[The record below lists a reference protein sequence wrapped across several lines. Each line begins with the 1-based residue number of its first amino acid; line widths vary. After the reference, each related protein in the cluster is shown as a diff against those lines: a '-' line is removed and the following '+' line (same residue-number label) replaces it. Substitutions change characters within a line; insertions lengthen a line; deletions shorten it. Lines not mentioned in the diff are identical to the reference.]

1 MATELEW
8 KFSATET
15 AFAALENRYQDAL
28 SPIAMQ
34 TTYYD
39 TPEKHFS
46 SRRCTLRTRLENG
59 KSICTLKS
67 PAEKGRN
74 EWETECGC
82 IEEAAPMLCKLAG
95 LPAPQVLVPVCGA
108 KFTRLATTVT
118 LEDAT
123 VELALDRGVL
133 TGGGRECP
141 LLEVEIELKSGQEA
155 AAKAFTFYLAAEY
168 GLTPEIKS
176 KFKRALTLAEK

>member
-8 KFSATET
+8 KFSATEE
-15 AFAALENRYQDAL
+15 AFAALEKCYRNAL

-59 KSICTLKS
+59 KSVCTLKS

-74 EWETECGC
+74 EWELECGC
-82 IEEAAPMLCKLAG
+82 IQEAAPILCKLAG
-95 LPAPQVLVPVCGA
+95 LPAPQALVPVCGA
-108 KFTRLATTVT
+108 KFTRLAATVA
-118 LEDAT
+118 LESAT

-133 TGGGRECP
+133 TGGGKECP
-141 LLEVEIELKSGQEA
+141 LLEVEIELKCGQEA
-155 AAKAFTFYLAAEY
+155 AAKAFALHLAAAY
-168 GLTPEIKS
+168 GLTPEAQS
-176 KFKRALTLAEK
+176 KFKRALALAEG